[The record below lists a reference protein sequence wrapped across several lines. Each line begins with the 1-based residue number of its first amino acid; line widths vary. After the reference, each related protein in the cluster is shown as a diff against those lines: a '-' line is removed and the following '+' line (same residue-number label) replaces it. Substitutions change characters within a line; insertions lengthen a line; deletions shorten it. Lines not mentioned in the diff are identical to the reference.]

1 MKLLL
6 LNIHFFLLALL
17 FYNDVN
23 SDEIGTKTLQPV
35 HIKSDEMEINRKE
48 HKIIFTGRVTA
59 QQGDIQIYADRLVA
73 DYSENGKE
81 ILSITATGS
90 AKVVDKNRVALCGE
104 IFMDNKNRTIIM
116 KDNPKLWEGE
126 DLLEG
131 EEIIYFIDEE
141 RFKIKKARA
150 SIRSRTVE
158 R

>member
-6 LNIHFFLLALL
+6 LNVCFLLFCLF
-17 FYNDVN
+17 FYNQVKSEDIN
-23 SDEIGTKTLQPV
+23 ANTLKPV
-35 HIKSDEMEINRKE
+35 HIKSDDMEINRKE

-104 IFMDNKNRTIIM
+104 IFMDNKNRTITM

-131 EEIIYFIDEE
+131 EEIIYFIDED
-141 RFKIKKARA
+141 RFKIKKASV

>member
-6 LNIHFFLLALL
+6 LNVCFLLFCLF
-17 FYNDVN
+17 FYNQVK
-23 SDEIGTKTLQPV
+23 SEEINANTLKPV
-35 HIKSDEMEINRKE
+35 HIKSDDMEINRKE

-104 IFMDNKNRTIIM
+104 IFMDNKNRTITM

-131 EEIIYFIDEE
+131 EEIIYFIDED
-141 RFKIKKARA
+141 RFKIKKASV

>member
-1 MKLLL
+1 ML
-6 LNIHFFLLALL
+6 LNIYFLLFALL
-17 FYNDVN
+17 FN
-23 SDEIGTKTLQPV
+23 SQLCADDIGANTLRPV
-35 HIKSDEMEINRKE
+35 HIKSDDMEINKKE
-48 HKIIFTGRVTA
+48 HKIIFSGRVTA
-59 QQGDIQIYADRLVA
+59 QQGDIQIYADKLIA

-104 IFMDNKNRTIIM
+104 IFMDNKNRTITM

-131 EEIIYFIDEE
+131 EEIIYFIDED
-141 RFKIKKARA
+141 RFKIKKATA

-158 R
+158 K